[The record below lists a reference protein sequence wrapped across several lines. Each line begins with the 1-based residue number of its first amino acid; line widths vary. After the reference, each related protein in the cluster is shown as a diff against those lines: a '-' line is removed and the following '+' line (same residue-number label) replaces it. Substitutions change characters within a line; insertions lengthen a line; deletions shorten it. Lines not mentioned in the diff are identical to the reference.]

1 MAQVRRRTAAA
12 TRDLLARRRRPTAF
26 TRAAKVILC
35 AFATPQ
41 THGRS
46 SRTPARSKISA
57 TFWESSGDAGMGRN
71 SIVSSASRRGRT
83 PPSAASSSIACLMF
97 SFIRSVCET
106 TVSSLPCGRGG
117 FTRTA
122 ANGRLGAG
130 IGDRISVQMGPSV
143 PSTVPTPGSHPTPE
157 NSLPAV
163 TDGEELDRGGAV
175 NPGPSTQIACLLAS
189 PPPSQIAILDGS

>member
-1 MAQVRRRTAAA
+1 
-12 TRDLLARRRRPTAF
+12 
-26 TRAAKVILC
+26 
-35 AFATPQ
+35 
-41 THGRS
+41 
-46 SRTPARSKISA
+46 
-57 TFWESSGDAGMGRN
+57 
-71 SIVSSASRRGRT
+71 
-83 PPSAASSSIACLMF
+83 LMF

-130 IGDRISVQMGPSV
+130 SVQMGTSV

-189 PPPSQIAILDGS
+189 PPPSQIAILYGC